1 MRIAYEHADSFVTYP
16 RAAGPSAA
24 ATHTRSCAAGPY
36 WWQCGRP
43 AWTTTSGVNLRSKG
57 AQASTCPGMC
67 ARAPLL
73 VVVTRSCAAGPYW
86 WQCGRPAW
94 TTTCGV
100 NLRSEGAQASTCPA
114 DPATPVDDAAI
125 PVGDGA
131 TPRRS
136 HPSSS
141 HLSAASGAY
150 PSNTT
155 RLITQSRA
163 PTDPFAARRPMV
175 AARCSLPVA
184 RCPSLRV
191 RRCHD
196 PRVGGQ
202 RAQPG
207 TPQHIRNVGGATR
220 PGHTERGTD
229 KRNDV
234 RCGPAQAS

>member
-16 RAAGPSAA
+16 QAPNLSAKAEPIRKRLTYPRVVGLSAA
-24 ATHTRSCAAGPY
+24 ATH
-36 WWQCGRP
+36 
-43 AWTTTSGVNLRSKG
+43 
-57 AQASTCPGMC
+57 
-67 ARAPLL
+67 
-73 VVVTRSCAAGPYW
+73 TRSCAAGPYW

-100 NLRSEGAQASTCPA
+100 NLRSKGAQAATCPA

-125 PVGDGA
+125 PVGDGT

-136 HPSSS
+136 HPSSL
-141 HLSAASGAY
+141 HLSATSGAY
-150 PSNTT
+150 PSNTA
-155 RLITQSRA
+155 RFITQSRA
-163 PTDPFAARRPMV
+163 PTDPLRRPPPDARR
-175 AARCSLPVA
+175 
-184 RCPSLRV
+184 PSLRV

-207 TPQHIRNVGGATR
+207 NPQRIRNVGGATR

-229 KRNDV
+229 KRDDV
-234 RCGPAQAS
+234 RRGPAQAS